1 MTADIFKRAGLF
13 IAFALAQALILGRIH
28 LFGYATPLLYVYF
41 VLLFPRNYP
50 KWGILLWSFGLGLV
64 VDVFFNTPGVATA
77 SMTLLGAIQPYYFE
91 LYVSRDA
98 VENLQPS
105 IKNIGWVKYFY
116 YSMVLV
122 VIYCLVFFTLD
133 SFTFY
138 NWVVWLKSVLGSAAL
153 TMLMILTFE
162 TVQDKQE

>member
-1 MTADIFKRAGLF
+1 MSADIFKRAGMF
-13 IAFALAQALILGRIH
+13 VAFALAQVLVLGHIH

-50 KWGILLWSFGLGLV
+50 KWGVLLWSFGLGLV
-64 VDVFFNTPGVATA
+64 VDIFFNTPGVAAA

-91 LYVSRDA
+91 MYVSRDA
-98 VENLQPS
+98 AENMQPS
-105 IKNIGWVKYFY
+105 MQNIGWMKYFY
-116 YSMVLV
+116 YSLVMVM
-122 VIYCLVFFTLD
+122 IYCLVFFTLD
-133 SFTFY
+133 AFTFY

-162 TVQDKQE
+162 TVQDKQG

>member
-1 MTADIFKRAGLF
+1 MTADVFKRAGLF
-13 IAFALAQALILGRIH
+13 VAFTLAQTLILGRIH

-50 KWGILLWSFGLGLV
+50 KWGVLLWSFGLGLV
-64 VDVFFNTPGVATA
+64 VDIFFNTPGLASA

-98 VENLQPS
+98 AENMQPS
-105 IKNIGWVKYFY
+105 MKNIGWVKYFY

-122 VIYCLVFFTLD
+122 MIYCMVFFTLD

-138 NWVVWLKSVLGSAAL
+138 NWIVWLKSVVGSAAL
-153 TMLMILTFE
+153 TLLMILTFE
-162 TVQDKQE
+162 TVQDKQG

>member
-1 MTADIFKRAGLF
+1 MTADIFKRAGMF
-13 IAFALAQALILGRIH
+13 VAFALAQVLVLGRIH

-50 KWGILLWSFGLGLV
+50 KWAVLLWSFGLGLV
-64 VDVFFNTPGVATA
+64 VDVFFNTPGVAAA

-91 LYVSRDA
+91 MYVSRDA
-98 VENLQPS
+98 AENMQPS
-105 IKNIGWVKYFY
+105 MRNIGWMKYFY
-116 YSMVLV
+116 YSLVMVM
-122 VIYCLVFFTLD
+122 IYCLVFFTLD
-133 SFTFY
+133 AFTFY

-162 TVQDKQE
+162 TVQNRQG

>member
-1 MTADIFKRAGLF
+1 MSADIFKRAGLF
-13 IAFALAQALILGRIH
+13 VAFALAQALILGRIH

-64 VDVFFNTPGVATA
+64 VDIFFNTLGVAAA

-98 VENLQPS
+98 AENMQPS

-116 YSMVLV
+116 YSMVMVLV
-122 VIYCLVFFTLD
+122 YSLVFFTLD
-133 SFTFY
+133 AFSFY
-138 NWVVWLKSVLGSAAL
+138 NWVVWVKSVIGSTVI

-162 TVQDKQE
+162 IVQDKQG

>member
-1 MTADIFKRAGLF
+1 MSADIFKRAGLF
-13 IAFALAQALILGRIH
+13 VAFALAQVLVLGHIH

-64 VDVFFNTPGVATA
+64 MDIFFNTPGVAAA
-77 SMTLLGAIQPYYFE
+77 SMTLIGVIQPYYFE
-91 LYVSRDA
+91 MYVSRDA
-98 VENLQPS
+98 SENMQPS
-105 IKNIGWVKYFY
+105 IQNIGWMKYFY
-116 YSMVLV
+116 YSLVLV

-133 SFTFY
+133 AFTFY
-138 NWVVWLKSVLGSAAL
+138 NWVVWLKSVTGSVAL

-162 TVQDKQE
+162 TVQNKQG

>member
-1 MTADIFKRAGLF
+1 MTADIFKRAGMF
-13 IAFALAQALILGRIH
+13 VAFALAQVLVLGRIH

-50 KWGILLWSFGLGLV
+50 KWAVLLWSFGLGLV
-64 VDVFFNTPGVATA
+64 VDIFFNTPGVAAA

-91 LYVSRDA
+91 MYVSRDA
-98 VENLQPS
+98 AENMQPS
-105 IKNIGWVKYFY
+105 MRNIGWMKYFY
-116 YSMVLV
+116 YSLVMVM
-122 VIYCLVFFTLD
+122 IYCLVFFTLD
-133 SFTFY
+133 AFTFY

-162 TVQDKQE
+162 TVQNRQG